1 MFKKLRWILPILL
14 IVFAVSGCFKKEEPK
29 DDPKDNPPVVE
40 EPKEENYSF
49 SLVAVGDALIHNG
62 IYNSAYIGN
71 NNYDFKKML
80 KYIKPIVSKYDLAF
94 YNQETAIGGKNIG
107 VSTYPNFNSP
117 DEIGLDMIDTGF
129 DLVNLA
135 TNHTMD
141 RGGTAA
147 LYSANFWKNQKD
159 VYAVGN
165 YASQEDHDAVV
176 IKEKNGITYAMLG
189 YTYGTNGMPI
199 PAGQDYL
206 VNVYS
211 YEKAKADIAKVRDK
225 VDVLIVSMHWG
236 IENTHTPTETQ
247 KKQAKE
253 LADLGVDIIIGHHPH
268 VIQPIEFIGDTL
280 VIYSLGNFL
289 SGQAEQAQRIGM
301 MAALTVNKT
310 VKDDNTTI
318 EITDVKGDL
327 FYTNWGPVSVI
338 PFNQLND
345 GILSG
350 YQGVYDK
357 YSAIINQY
365 DDSVQVGFF
374 E

>member
-141 RGGTAA
+141 RGGAAA

-247 KKQAKE
+247 KAQAKE